1 MARLGFLTAVLPQFR
16 IHGSEFTNPATLNLS
31 FLPVNSPFT
40 IHYSLFIMLL
50 VTCHSSRV
58 TDFMGKLDGK
68 VILVTGGSRGIGL
81 AIAQR
86 LGSEGARLVLVARKE
101 AALRKAAEEVPGGAL
116 VVKADVTQATQV
128 QRLFKVVGRELGRL
142 DILINNAGVF
152 TYKPFVSTSLDD
164 WRRNI
169 ETNLT
174 SLFLC
179 TRAALPLLRRSRAA
193 HLVNILSVSSLQP
206 FANCSAYTASKFGA
220 LGLTRVLREELRP
233 LKIRVTGILPGST
246 NTRLTNQFG
255 FPVCRID
262 LIQPADVA
270 EAVFGALAQPPRTTL
285 EEILLMPSQ
294 GSVGE

>member
-1 MARLGFLTAVLPQFR
+1 MA
-16 IHGSEFTNPATLNLS
+16 
-31 FLPVNSPFT
+31 
-40 IHYSLFIMLL
+40 
-50 VTCHSSRV
+50 
-58 TDFMGKLDGK
+58 KLEGK
-68 VILVTGGSRGIGL
+68 VVLVTGGSRGIGL

-86 LGSEGARLVLVARKE
+86 LGNEGARLVLVARKE

-164 WRRNI
+164 WRRNM

-179 TRAALPLLRRSRAA
+179 TRGALPLLRRSRAA
-193 HLVNILSVSSLQP
+193 HLVNILSISSLQP
-206 FANCSAYTASKFGA
+206 FANCSAYTASKYGA

-246 NTRLTNQFG
+246 NTRLTDQFG

-270 EAVFGALAQPPRTTL
+270 EAVYGVLVQPPRTTV
-285 EEILLMPSQ
+285 EEILIMPSQ
-294 GSVGE
+294 GSVGDTE

>member
-1 MARLGFLTAVLPQFR
+1 
-16 IHGSEFTNPATLNLS
+16 
-31 FLPVNSPFT
+31 
-40 IHYSLFIMLL
+40 
-50 VTCHSSRV
+50 
-58 TDFMGKLDGK
+58 MGKLEGK

-86 LGSEGARLVLVARKE
+86 LGNEGARLVLVARKE
-101 AALRKAAEEVPGGAL
+101 AALCKAAEDVPGGAL

-164 WRRNI
+164 WRRNM

-179 TRAALPLLRRSRAA
+179 TRGALPLLRRSRAA
-193 HLVNILSVSSLQP
+193 HLVNILSISSLQP
-206 FANCSAYTASKFGA
+206 FANCSAYTASKYGA

-246 NTRLTNQFG
+246 NTRLTDQFG

-270 EAVFGALAQPPRTTL
+270 EAVYGVLVQPPRTTV
-285 EEILLMPSQ
+285 EEILIMPSQ
-294 GSVGE
+294 GSVGDTE

>member
-1 MARLGFLTAVLPQFR
+1 M
-16 IHGSEFTNPATLNLS
+16 
-31 FLPVNSPFT
+31 
-40 IHYSLFIMLL
+40 
-50 VTCHSSRV
+50 
-58 TDFMGKLDGK
+58 
-68 VILVTGGSRGIGL
+68 TGGSRGIGL

-101 AALRKAAEEVPGGAL
+101 AALCKAAEEVPGGAL

-128 QRLFKVVGRELGRL
+128 QRLFKVVGREMGGL

-152 TYKPFVSTSLDD
+152 TYKPFVSTTLED
-164 WRRNI
+164 WRSNM

-174 SLFLC
+174 SLYLC
-179 TRAALPLLRRSRAA
+179 ARGALPLLRRSRAA
-193 HLVNILSVSSLQP
+193 HLVNILSVSSLHP
-206 FANCSAYTASKFGA
+206 YANCSAYTASKYGA

-246 NTRLTNQFG
+246 NTRLTNEFG
-255 FPVCRID
+255 FPVCRLD

-270 EAVFGALAQPPRTTL
+270 EAVFAALAQPPRTTL

-294 GSVGE
+294 GSVGDSE

>member
-1 MARLGFLTAVLPQFR
+1 
-16 IHGSEFTNPATLNLS
+16 
-31 FLPVNSPFT
+31 
-40 IHYSLFIMLL
+40 
-50 VTCHSSRV
+50 
-58 TDFMGKLDGK
+58 MGKLEGK

-86 LGSEGARLVLVARKE
+86 LGNEGARLVLVARKE

-116 VVKADVTQATQV
+116 VVKADVTQARQV
-128 QRLFKVVGRELGRL
+128 RRLFKVVGRELGRL

-179 TRAALPLLRRSRAA
+179 TRGALPLLRRSRAA

-206 FANCSAYTASKFGA
+206 FAN
-220 LGLTRVLREELRP
+220 L
-233 LKIRVTGILPGST
+233 
-246 NTRLTNQFG
+246 
-255 FPVCRID
+255 
-262 LIQPADVA
+262 
-270 EAVFGALAQPPRTTL
+270 EAV
-285 EEILLMPSQ
+285 
-294 GSVGE
+294 